1 MNTKSAENSC
11 LVHKKDSRVPLCNVI
26 QSSYEESNAFSL
38 LHASLC
44 KNRHLAGWQF
54 KIPED

>member
-11 LVHKKDSRVPLCNVI
+11 LVHKKDSRVALCNVI
-26 QSSYEESNAFSL
+26 QSSYEESNVFSL

-44 KNRHLAGWQF
+44 KNRYLAGWQF